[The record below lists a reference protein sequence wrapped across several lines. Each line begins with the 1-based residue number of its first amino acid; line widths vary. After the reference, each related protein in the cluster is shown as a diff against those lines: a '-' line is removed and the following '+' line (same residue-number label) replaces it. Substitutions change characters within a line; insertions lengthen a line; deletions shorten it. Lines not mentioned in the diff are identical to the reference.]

1 MRVETTIGMAGL
13 MKIELESP
21 WCIKYAFIEVF
32 NIIPNKYLSSKMFL
46 EMILECVFSL
56 CAWILIMKC
65 MN

>member
-56 CAWILIMKC
+56 
-65 MN
+65 

>member
-13 MKIELESP
+13 LKIELESP
-21 WCIKYAFIEVF
+21 WCIKYTFIEVF